1 LFFNEENGKFITPK
15 QCRERWF
22 NHISQSVRHSEWTR
36 EEDFRILDFCKRN
49 GKKWSKIAKTLENK
63 RT

>member
-1 LFFNEENGKFITPK
+1 MFFQDGKFITPK

-22 NHISQSVRHSEWTR
+22 NHADSELNRGEWTLT
-36 EEDFRILDFCKRN
+36 EDYQIIKYSLTY
-49 GKKWSKIAKTLENK
+49 GKKWSKMIRVLNTK